1 MRFTGFV
8 SCFTA
13 IVTLFCL
20 KVSSKLFFNKCCSLE
35 LSLHQVIL
43 KKVYQCIKSTTA
55 VFKIDYKKSPNQHI
69 RMISEGS
76 CGTESW
82 SNNAE
87 CSFAIIAIIHF
98 LKYIQIEKGYF

>member
-1 MRFTGFV
+1 M
-8 SCFTA
+8 
-13 IVTLFCL
+13 
-20 KVSSKLFFNKCCSLE
+20 LFFGA
-35 LSLHQVIL
+35 LSSSNNPE
-43 KKVYQCIKSTTA
+43 KVYQCIKSTTA
-55 VFKIDYKKSPNQHI
+55 VFKIDYNKKSPNQHI

-87 CSFAIIAIIHF
+87 CSFAITAIINI